1 MVGKSG
7 LNYPQHTGCLTLTYL
22 YFGELGSNP
31 RALFICGI
39 NGVDS
44 NGPAAD
50 VTFPLTSNLRP
61 ERCLVDIG
69 DDTMSGIVEFNFI
82 LAIGF
87 EGLGEL
93 SLECTFLF
101 HIMDGVSKYKFTER
115 LSNKCLSMFS
125 RPKSE
130 GKFGGDKN
138 ELHFD
143 LKSPVW
149 S

>member
-1 MVGKSG
+1 MIELGSPGSAVRHFTLPTALHHGQQIWTELPTSYW
-7 LNYPQHTGCLTLTYL
+7 LLTLTYL
-22 YFGELGSNP
+22 YLGELGSNP

-50 VTFPLTSNLRP
+50 VTFPLISNLRP

-69 DDTMSGIVEFNFI
+69 DDTISGIVEFNFI
-82 LAIGF
+82 LASGF

-115 LSNKCLSMFS
+115 LSNKCLPM
-125 RPKSE
+125 
-130 GKFGGDKN
+130 
-138 ELHFD
+138 
-143 LKSPVW
+143 
-149 S
+149 